1 MIQRPRNDLI
11 LIKRVFPSFDEIEF
25 INAGA
30 QRLVYKI
37 KDKGAVWVL
46 KLVQLKQGNQD
57 ESEGKGV
64 QRQIEGRLE
73 RELRIQREARTVN
86 TMVHLGPHPVKRVL
100 LAKLPYFSYT
110 EQYLDG
116 NDLRALIRDNV
127 KPSFNELANLTL
139 HILEAIGFLWQKRC
153 VHRDIKP
160 GNIMRIRGRKA
171 RYVLLDIGYALALS
185 EDSLTKN
192 GLIPGTLK
200 YMSPEQL
207 DVKRKRSLDLRSDI
221 YSLGITV
228 LEYACRRHPYIQ
240 DGDTTTNI
248 TRAILYTRCPTL
260 KSQRND
266 LSSDFCSLVDTF
278 VNKQPHLRPVR
289 IGQVRQ
295 EISNLVKTHR
305 R

>member
-1 MIQRPRNDLI
+1 MLQRPRNDLI

-37 KDKGAVWVL
+37 KDKEAVWVL

-73 RELRIQREARTVN
+73 RELRIQREAKTVN

-116 NDLRALIRDNV
+116 NDLRTLIRDNV

-207 DVKRKRSLDLRSDI
+207 DVKRKRGLDLRSDI

-228 LEYACRRHPYIQ
+228 LEYACGKHPYIQ
-240 DGDTTTNI
+240 DGDATTNI
-248 TRAILYTRCPTL
+248 IRAILYTRCPTL

-278 VNKQPHLRPVR
+278 VNKQPHLRPAR
-289 IGQVRQ
+289 ISQVRQ